1 MDKLTIWTFVLQSL
15 RYYRKL
21 NLSVVLGIALST
33 AILVG
38 ALVVGD
44 SVRYTLLQLVQ
55 QRLGKTSRVITA
67 GERLFSQQLATGISA
82 KTGAK
87 TTALLRSNG
96 FGVVGGGESRVN
108 QLAVWG
114 VDSLFGQFGANPAQY
129 NFQENEVAINEE
141 VARLTGLKPGDE
153 FLLRV
158 NKLNTFPANTPFVSV
173 KENSV
178 AVYVRIKHILKA
190 NELGNFQLQNSQSAP
205 RNLFGN
211 IDWLNRLMQLQAKAN
226 VMLIGEPYAGNDLE
240 SILRSQWQLADLNL
254 QIREN
259 PELGYTELISDRV
272 FVEPFVAQFCRK
284 NIPGANP
291 HFSYF
296 INSFSANGRSTPYS
310 FVSSDPELTGQQLE
324 VSKWLAEDLQLKSS
338 DSVRISYF
346 EVGPQRR
353 LVEKD
358 TVFVVTGLFEQV
370 GERADKN
377 LMPVIPGLSDAGN
390 CRDWKTGV
398 PVDLKKIRPKDE
410 AYWKSSGGAPKA
422 FVSLATA
429 QKLWGN
435 RFGETT
441 AIRISGLRAADLAQ
455 TILTGLDP
463 ADAGFQFSDAKTEG
477 DQAAST
483 GVDFGQLFIGLSFFV
498 LFAAVLL
505 TIILF
510 RLFLNYRKTEI
521 GTLSAMG
528 FSIPLLRKLYLKE
541 AGIYVLTGI
550 LVGIPLGIG
559 YNYLI
564 LRAVNSIWVDIVR
577 TSAVQM
583 HLTWSSILVG
593 SMVIG
598 LVSLFTIWMVLN
610 RFLKRQLISLQRK
623 SAAERATTGR
633 SSLVIASILLLSS
646 LFLLF
651 FKGFR
656 NGEINPEYFLI
667 SGFGLL
673 PGLIFLT
680 DWLTRKLTSGK
691 TSTKFTLGR
700 FTLHRMASER
710 SRNMMIISFLAT
722 GIFMVFSTG
731 LNRKEVTKNSEKASS
746 GTGGFNYFLETS
758 IPILTNP
765 ETPNGRMEL
774 DLPEEAIIVP
784 FQVRRGDDASCL
796 NLNRIL
802 QPEIIAC
809 NPALFDRRS
818 AFSFVS
824 SSSELDPIHPW
835 LSLEQTLEGGLLP
848 AIADQGVIQWGMGK
862 SVGDTL
868 FYKDEEGRE
877 LRLKLI
883 GGLAG
888 SVLQGK
894 VIISA
899 ENFSRAF
906 PSISGS
912 SLFLLDLPG
921 KEQAMKELKSSW
933 HAYGPEVVTTRE
945 RLITFYSVESTYLHI
960 FLLLGAIALLI
971 GTLGL
976 GILLYRI
983 TVEQLPE
990 YALMSALG
998 FHPSQLFRLLM
1009 IERWYIILVSVLV
1022 GILPALVSSLPSLT
1036 SPLYASLWVWPPAI
1050 LILVILS
1057 GLAGSFVAIKMAFR
1071 QRLAA
1076 ALKSE

>member
-1 MDKLTIWTFVLQSL
+1 MDKLTTWTYVRQSL
-15 RYYRKL
+15 LHYRKL
-21 NLSVVLGIALST
+21 NLSVVLGIALGT

-67 GERLFSQQLATGISA
+67 GERLFSRQLAAGIA
-82 KTGAK
+82 GKTGAK

-96 FGVVGGGESRVN
+96 FGVIGGGESRVN

-114 VDSLFGQFGANPAQY
+114 VDSLFGQFGADPGQY

-178 AVYVRIKHILKA
+178 AVYVKIKHIVKA

-211 IDWLNRLMQLQAKAN
+211 IEWLNRLMQLQAKAN
-226 VMLIGEPYAGNDLE
+226 VILVGESYTGNDLE
-240 SILRSQWQLADLNL
+240 HLLRSQWQLADLNL

-259 PELGYTELISDRV
+259 ALLDYTELISDRV
-272 FVEPFVAQFCRK
+272 FVEPFVEQFCRQH
-284 NIPGANP
+284 IPGSNP

-310 FVSSDPELTGQQLE
+310 FVSSDPELKGQQLD
-324 VSKWLAEDLQLKSS
+324 VSEWLVEDLQLKTN

-358 TVFVVTGLFEQV
+358 TVFVVSRHFEQV

-455 TILTGLDP
+455 TILAGLDP
-463 ADAGFQFSDAKTEG
+463 TDAGYQISDAKTEG

-521 GTLSAMG
+521 GTMSALG

-541 AGIYVLTGI
+541 AGIYVFTGI

-559 YNYLI
+559 YNYMI
-564 LRAVNSIWVDIVR
+564 LRAVNTIWVDIVR

-583 HLTWSSILVG
+583 HLTLTSILVG
-593 SMVIG
+593 SVVIG
-598 LVSLFTIWMVLN
+598 LVSLATIWMVLN
-610 RFLKRQLISLQRK
+610 RFLKKQLVSLQRK
-623 SAAERATTGR
+623 SAAESATTGR
-633 SSLVIASILLLSS
+633 TSLVVASILLLSS

-673 PGLIFLT
+673 PGLIFLA
-680 DWLTRKLTSGK
+680 DWLTRKLTSLNAR
-691 TSTKFTLGR
+691 STFTLGQ
-700 FTLHRMASER
+700 FTLHRLAAER
-710 SRNMMIISFLAT
+710 SRNMMIVGFLAT

-731 LNRKEVTKNSEKASS
+731 LNRKEVTKNADKASS
-746 GTGGFNYFLETS
+746 GTGGFNYFVETS
-758 IPILTNP
+758 IPILANP
-765 ETPNGRMEL
+765 ETHPGRMDL
-774 DLPEEAIIVP
+774 DLPAEATIVS
-784 FQVRRGDDASCL
+784 FQVKKGDDASCL

-809 NPALFDRRS
+809 NPAEFDRRS
-818 AFSFVS
+818 SFTFVS
-824 SSSELDPIHPW
+824 SSSELNALHPW

-906 PSISGS
+906 PSVSGS

-921 KEQAMKELKSSW
+921 QEKDMKELKSSW
-933 HAYGPEVVTTRE
+933 HSYGPEVVTTKE

-990 YALMSALG
+990 YALLSSLG
-998 FHPSQLFRLLM
+998 FQKSQLFRLLM
-1009 IERWYIILVSVLV
+1009 VERLFLILVAVLV
-1022 GILPALVSSLPSLT
+1022 GIIPALLSSLPSLT
-1036 SPLYASLWVWPPAI
+1036 SPLYASLWVWPPVI

-1057 GLAGSFVAIKMAFR
+1057 GLAGSFVAIKLAFR
-1071 QRLAA
+1071 QRLAV
-1076 ALKSE
+1076 ALRSE

>member
-1 MDKLTIWTFVLQSL
+1 LAA
-15 RYYRKL
+15 
-21 NLSVVLGIALST
+21 GIA
-33 AILVG
+33 G
-38 ALVVGD
+38 
-44 SVRYTLLQLVQ
+44 
-55 QRLGKTSRVITA
+55 
-67 GERLFSQQLATGISA
+67 

-96 FGVVGGGESRVN
+96 FGVIGGGESRVN

-114 VDSLFGQFGANPAQY
+114 VDSLFGQFGADPGQY

-178 AVYVRIKHILKA
+178 AVYVKIKHIVKA

-211 IDWLNRLMQLQAKAN
+211 IEWLNRLMQLQAKAN
-226 VMLIGEPYAGNDLE
+226 VILVGESYTGNDLE
-240 SILRSQWQLADLNL
+240 HLLRSQWQLADLNL

-259 PELGYTELISDRV
+259 ALLDYTELISDRV
-272 FVEPFVAQFCRK
+272 FVEPFVEQFCRQH
-284 NIPGANP
+284 IPGSNP

-310 FVSSDPELTGQQLE
+310 FVSSDPELKGQQLD
-324 VSKWLAEDLQLKSS
+324 VSEWLVEDLQLKTN

-358 TVFVVTGLFEQV
+358 TVFVVSRHFEQV

-455 TILTGLDP
+455 TILAGLDP
-463 ADAGFQFSDAKTEG
+463 TDAGYQISDAKTEG

-521 GTLSAMG
+521 GTMSALG

-541 AGIYVLTGI
+541 AGIYVFTGI

-559 YNYLI
+559 YNYMI
-564 LRAVNSIWVDIVR
+564 LRAVNTIWVDIVR

-583 HLTWSSILVG
+583 HLTLTSILVG
-593 SMVIG
+593 SVVIG
-598 LVSLFTIWMVLN
+598 LVSLATIWMVLN
-610 RFLKRQLISLQRK
+610 RFLKKQLVSLQRK
-623 SAAERATTGR
+623 SAAESATTGR
-633 SSLVIASILLLSS
+633 TSLVVASILLLSS

-673 PGLIFLT
+673 PGLIFLA
-680 DWLTRKLTSGK
+680 DWLTRKLTSLNAR
-691 TSTKFTLGR
+691 STFTLGQ
-700 FTLHRMASER
+700 FTLHRLAAER
-710 SRNMMIISFLAT
+710 SRNMMIVGFLAT

-731 LNRKEVTKNSEKASS
+731 LNRKEVTKNADKASS
-746 GTGGFNYFLETS
+746 GTGGFNYFVETS
-758 IPILTNP
+758 IPILANP
-765 ETPNGRMEL
+765 ETHPGRMDL
-774 DLPEEAIIVP
+774 DLPAEATIVS
-784 FQVRRGDDASCL
+784 FQVKKGDDASCL

-809 NPALFDRRS
+809 NPAEFDRRS
-818 AFSFVS
+818 SFTFVS
-824 SSSELDPIHPW
+824 SSSELNALHPW

-899 ENFSRAF
+899 ENFFRAF
-906 PSISGS
+906 PSVSGS

-921 KEQAMKELKSSW
+921 QEKDMKELKSSW
-933 HAYGPEVVTTRE
+933 HSYGPEVVTTKE

-990 YALMSALG
+990 YALLSSLG
-998 FHPSQLFRLLM
+998 FQKSQLFRLLM
-1009 IERWYIILVSVLV
+1009 VERLFLILVAVLV
-1022 GILPALVSSLPSLT
+1022 GIIPALLSSLPSLT
-1036 SPLYASLWVWPPAI
+1036 SPLYASLWVWPPVI

-1057 GLAGSFVAIKMAFR
+1057 GLAGSFVAIKLAFR
-1071 QRLAA
+1071 QRLAV
-1076 ALKSE
+1076 ALRSE